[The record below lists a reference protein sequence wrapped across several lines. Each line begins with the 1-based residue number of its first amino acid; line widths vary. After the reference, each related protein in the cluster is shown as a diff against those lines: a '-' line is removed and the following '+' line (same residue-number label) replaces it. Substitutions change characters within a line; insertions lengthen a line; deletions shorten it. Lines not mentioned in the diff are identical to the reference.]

1 MERIRSFIAIEL
13 PDELKQALT
22 QLESRL
28 KTDRQSYVKWV
39 NPNSIHLTLKFLGG
53 IGVSSVAEITRAIGA
68 AVQGSAPFRLKTG
81 ELGVFPNPKRV
92 QVVWVGLV
100 GEVAKLS
107 NLQERLEASLAP
119 LGFPPEKRRF
129 TPHLTLARLR
139 DRASAVEREAMG
151 ELVAKTRFDGATEIT
166 VDAISLMKSEL
177 TRAGPIYTRISRVE
191 LK

>member
-13 PDELKQALT
+13 PDPLKQALT

-28 KTDRQSYVKWV
+28 KTDRQPYVKWV
-39 NPNSIHLTLKFLGG
+39 NPTSIHLTLKFLGS
-53 IGVSSVAEITRAIGA
+53 ISADLVAEITRAIGT
-68 AVQGSAPFRLKTG
+68 AVPGTAPFRLKTG
-81 ELGVFPNPKRV
+81 ALGVFPNPKRV
-92 QVVWVGLV
+92 QVVWVGLE
-100 GEVAKLS
+100 GELDKL
-107 NLQERLEASLAP
+107 NHLQQKLETSLSP
-119 LGFPPEKRRF
+119 LGFPPETRRF

-139 DRASAVEREAMG
+139 DQASASEREEMG
-151 ELVAKTRFDGATEIT
+151 RLVAETRLDGATEIT